1 MREHL
6 SLTPEFGRQRQAD
19 LCEFKANLV
28 YIVPGQQG
36 YIVRCCLESKKK
48 KEKRREGK
56 KQRKKGKEKTRR
68 ERKGKEKKERKDQ
81 IRQERK

>member
-48 KEKRREGK
+48 KKKKEEKERNKERKEK
-56 KQRKKGKEKTRR
+56 KRQEEKGKE
-68 ERKGKEKKERKDQ
+68 RKRKKEK
-81 IRQERK
+81 IR